1 MTDDDALGLPFAAAR
16 EQDGGGLIN
25 AGPSA
30 EQRVEESCRQDYRSD
45 QQGKPGKRADLL
57 FQVFKEMHLNLVQEF
72 VQVDAAL
79 LQFSDKT
86 PGGIEAAN
94 LRFLYRGKQ

>member
-1 MTDDDALGLPFAAAR
+1 
-16 EQDGGGLIN
+16 LIN

-57 FQVFKEMHLNLVQEF
+57 FQVFKEMHLNLVQKF
-72 VQVDAAL
+72 VQVDATLRQL
-79 LQFSDKT
+79 LDET

-94 LRFLYRGKQ
+94 PRFLHRGQQ